1 VVAQAFILSTQEAEA
16 GDLSAFEA
24 SLVYRD
30 SSRTDKATQRN
41 PVWKT
46 NKQTNKQTNCH
57 QKKKQKQK
65 PPKNLEPSIVF
76 FFFFNI

>member
-46 NKQTNKQTNCH
+46 NKQTNKQTNKLPP
-57 QKKKQKQK
+57 KKKTKTKTSQESRTFHC
-65 PPKNLEPSIVF
+65 LLF
-76 FFFFNI
+76 LF